1 MKRATYRFFSPCTVR
16 AAMMMKNGTN
26 LHITP
31 RARVVANT
39 MGRTRSMVSVPA
51 LTDKTREL
59 ADKLLSDDDDDDNE
73 ANHLQRRFALSRAIT
88 LLESTNEERA
98 MEAEGLLAHL
108 LQQRASSK
116 SLRIGIAGPPGA
128 GKSTM
133 IEALGKYLLDPPP
146 HLWDDDED
154 SKSTTANLWFPKRL
168 GVLCIDPSS
177 HRTGGSILG
186 DKTRMTDL
194 SVHPRAFVR
203 PTPSAGHLGGLAA
216 ATDQVVRLYGAA
228 GYDLAIIETVGLG
241 QSEVEVAESV
251 DLTILLVPPA
261 GGDDLQGI
269 KRGILE
275 IADLV
280 VVTKADGEL
289 KHAAQRTAADY
300 QGSLQ
305 FLSRPGE
312 SPPPVMLASSQT
324 GQGLADIW
332 QHVVDLA
339 HRRQAAGKLDK
350 RRREQRHYWMWKS
363 LQMLVELKT
372 RRDPNLA
379 ETAQALKHELDLGH
393 LSPRLA
399 ATELLRVLSEEK

>member
-1 MKRATYRFFSPCTVR
+1 MNFIQTTSRFVSRSTARAVR
-16 AAMMMKNGTN
+16 ARGGSVG
-26 LHITP
+26 L
-31 RARVVANT
+31 ARTAAVDSSSCSAIISTRT
-39 MGRTRSMVSVPA
+39 MVTIPA
-51 LTDKTREL
+51 LNEKTREI
-59 ADKLLSDDDDDDNE
+59 ADKLLRDDTDPL
-73 ANHLQRRFALSRAIT
+73 HRRFALSRAIT
-88 LLESTNEERA
+88 LLESTNEARA

-108 LQQRASSK
+108 LTERAAASAK

-133 IEALGKYLLDPPP
+133 IEALGKYLLDPPSATP
-146 HLWDDDED
+146 ANKD
-154 SKSTTANLWFPKRL
+154 KKNLWFPERL

-194 SVHPRAFVR
+194 SVHDRAFVR

-216 ATDQVVRLYGAA
+216 ATDQVVRFYGAA
-228 GYDLAIIETVGLG
+228 GYDVAIIETVGLG

-269 KRGILE
+269 KRGILG

-280 VVTKADGEL
+280 VVTKADGDL
-289 KHAAQRTAADY
+289 KNAAQRTSADY

-305 FLSRPGE
+305 FLVRPGE

-324 GQGLADIW
+324 GQGLPEIW
-332 QHVVDLA
+332 EHVLEIY
-339 HRRQAAGKLDK
+339 HRRQASGKLER

-372 RRDPNLA
+372 RRDPALA
-379 ETAQALKHELDLGH
+379 EVAKELKHELDQGH

-399 ATELLRVLSEEK
+399 ANELLRSLAERS